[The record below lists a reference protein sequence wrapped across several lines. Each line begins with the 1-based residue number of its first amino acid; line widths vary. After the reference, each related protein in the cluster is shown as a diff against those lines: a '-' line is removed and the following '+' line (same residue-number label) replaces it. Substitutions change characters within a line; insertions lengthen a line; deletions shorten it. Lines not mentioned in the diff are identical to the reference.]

1 MDARSAM
8 ALPDLGDELVLLEH
22 AHGLPTRQDEPLVA
36 LAGDRITLL
45 NSYLRAGWQQAVA
58 RQWLRARTLDRL
70 RTAAEALPDE
80 FGFAVFDGWRPL
92 ALQQELFD
100 ASEDPGVDAEIWTM
114 VAPPSPNPATP
125 PPHLTGG
132 TVDLTLTWRG
142 QPLAL
147 GTDFDDTTP
156 QAELS
161 AYEHTP
167 GPEHALRRLLF
178 HTVRSAGF
186 VALKEEWWH
195 YEYGTRLWS
204 AITGAPTMYGPA
216 AP

>member
-1 MDARSAM
+1 MAM
-8 ALPDLGDELVLLEH
+8 PDLEGELVLLQQ
-22 AHGLPTRQDEPLVA
+22 AHGAPTRQDEPLVA
-36 LAGDRITLL
+36 LVGDRITLL
-45 NSYLRAGWQQAVA
+45 NSYLRAGWPHATTQ
-58 RQWLRARTLDRL
+58 QWLRAQTLDRL
-70 RTAAEALPDE
+70 RDAAEALPDE
-80 FGFAVFDGWRPL
+80 FGLAVFDGWRPL
-92 ALQQELFD
+92 ELQQELFD
-100 ASEDPGVDAEIWTM
+100 ANEDPGVDSEVWTM
-114 VAPPSPNPATP
+114 VAPPSADPATP

-156 QAELS
+156 QAELD

-167 GPEHALRRLLF
+167 GAVQALRRLLF
-178 HTVRSAGF
+178 HTLRDAGF
-186 VALKEEWWH
+186 IALKEEWWH

-204 AITGAPTMYGPA
+204 GITGAPTMYGPA